1 MFKRLNKFIDSM
13 CNIPEYPPE
22 AEEYGQCTMIEYPI
36 STLAMPLHKTTLS
49 NQDIFSGIVGHE
61 LLKEEFHK
69 ALVSEKTLHTI
80 LVGPPGCGKS
90 QFLHAIKN
98 SIPEKSEFIDGSYS
112 SKAGVVSMLLDKGPR
127 YLLIDEIDKLEE
139 RDQIALFNLMESG
152 IVSRTLRSGKV
163 EKKMKVTVF
172 ATANTD
178 ETLLPPLLS
187 RFFAMYLRVYSDEDF
202 KELAIK
208 AIAVRENISPEVA
221 LHIAVSILRTLGS
234 RDLRDVIKIAQ
245 RATTI
250 EEVDKEINI
259 AIEYGKHNR

>member
-1 MFKRLNKFIDSM
+1 M
-13 CNIPEYPPE
+13 CNIPEYLPE
-22 AEEYGQCTMIEYPI
+22 ADESNCINGQCTMIEHPA
-36 STLAMPLHKTTLS
+36 STLAKPLNKTPIS

-69 ALVSEKTLHTI
+69 ALVSEKTLHII

-90 QFLHAIKN
+90 QFLLAMKKAI
-98 SIPEKSEFIDGSYS
+98 PASEFIDGSYG
-112 SKAGVVSMLLDKGPR
+112 SKAGVVSMLLDKEPR

-187 RFFAMYLRVYSDEDF
+187 RFFALYLREYPDEDF

-208 AIAVRENISPEVA
+208 AIAPRENIQPEVA
-221 LHIAVSILRTLGS
+221 LHIAVSVLRKLGS